1 MPTIHAFYLRH
12 RTLSLAAGNLSLAVV
27 AYVLAFALR
36 FDLSIPASFGR
47 TMLVQLPILLLSKG
61 VAYWCFGLYSDWW
74 RHLSVRALVDIIKA
88 NALGSALF
96 IVSVVLLRDVEGFP
110 RSVFVLDFIVATAL
124 LGGIRLTVRA
134 ATEERNGPR
143 PHRIEELAL
152 IVGAGDAGIRLFQEI
167 EGRGRTHTAVV
178 GFVDDD
184 PEKIGLRVGGAMV
197 LGAASDLPRLVA
209 EHGISRVLVAI
220 PSASGKEMR
229 RIIQHCQAAGVGH
242 KVLPSL
248 GELVDGRVMYT
259 QMREVKVD
267 DLLAREPVR
276 LEGPRIADWL
286 RGKTVLVTGA
296 AGSIGAELCRQI
308 ARFGPKRLI
317 LYDRNENGLFALDM
331 ELRIIFPSLN
341 FLPVLGDVLLENQ
354 LRSVFAAERPDL
366 VFHAAAYKHV
376 PIAERNIIEAVRNN
390 ILGTWNVAQAALA
403 HDVREFVLISTD
415 KAVRPTSVMGVTK
428 RAAEQLVDALQNGHC
443 KFMCVRFG
451 NVLGSAGSV
460 IPIFREQIARGGP
473 VTVTHPDVT
482 RYFMTIPEA
491 TQLVLQAA
499 TIGQGGELFVLEMGE
514 PVKIVDLARNMI
526 RLSGFE
532 PDEDIAIVF
541 TGLRPGEKLFEELLA
556 DDEEITATLSHRIKI
571 LRNTNGRP
579 AITDALGE
587 VQRLV
592 ATGDAEGAVQ
602 LLCALVPSYSPST
615 TAVGRQGRAPDR
627 HAEPAPQLR
636 AASHS

>member
-1 MPTIHAFYLRH
+1 M
-12 RTLSLAAGNLSLAVV
+12 LSLAAGNLGLAVV

-36 FDLSIPASFGR
+36 FDLSIPAPFGR
-47 TMLVQLPILLLSKG
+47 TMLIQLPILLLSKG
-61 VAYWCFGLYSDWW
+61 VAFWCFGLYSDWW

-96 IVSVVLLRDVEGFP
+96 IVGVVLLRDVEGFP
-110 RSVFVLDFIVATAL
+110 RSVFVLDFILATAM
-124 LGGIRLTVRA
+124 LGGVRLIVRA
-134 ATEERNGPR
+134 ASDERNGRR

-184 PEKIGLRVGGAMV
+184 PGKIGLRVGGAMV
-197 LGAASDLPRLVA
+197 LGAVPDLPRLVT
-209 EHGISRVLVAI
+209 EHGISIVLVAI

-229 RIIQHCQAAGVGH
+229 RIIQHCQAAGVAH

-248 GELVDGRVMYT
+248 GELVDGRVMFT

-276 LEGPRIADWL
+276 LELPRIVSWL

-308 ARFGPKRLI
+308 ARFGPTRLI

-331 ELRIIFPSLN
+331 ELRTIFPSLN

-354 LRSVFAAERPDL
+354 LRSVFATERPDL

-376 PIAERNIIEAVRNN
+376 PIAERNVIEAVRNN

-451 NVLGSAGSV
+451 NVLGSSGSV

-473 VTVTHPDVT
+473 VTVTHPDVS

-556 DDEEITATLSHRIKI
+556 DDEEITATLSQRIKI

-587 VQRLV
+587 FQRLV

-602 LLCALVPSYSPST
+602 LLCALVPSYCPST
-615 TAVGRQGRAPDR
+615 TAVGRPGRTLDR
-627 HAEPAPQLR
+627 HAEPAPQLH
-636 AASHS
+636 AATHS